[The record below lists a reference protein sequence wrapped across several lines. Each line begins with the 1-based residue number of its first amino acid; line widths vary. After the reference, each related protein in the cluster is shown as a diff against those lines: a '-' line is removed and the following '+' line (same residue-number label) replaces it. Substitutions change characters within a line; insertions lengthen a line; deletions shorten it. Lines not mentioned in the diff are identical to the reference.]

1 MYIPYIHISSLSHI
15 NHDTSYII
23 ESYTYIISYIC
34 VYMCIYIYTYIHII
48 YIYIYTY
55 TYHTMWLP
63 PVISWLTKAPVTS
76 SCTHQVL
83 PGESHRS
90 FGPDQGHRSSP
101 VGVGWCR
108 MGGTV
113 GPGYWWFFMLA
124 MDYIYDM
131 YIYIYDYD
139 IYDIYDYIY
148 DFYILDF
155 FNCDKRWLCGYG
167 SIPYMPFLGGWTSIL
182 TQLFWC
188 EQKGYKVLTHCHMV
202 IFVGGFSW
210 WLNGDRKWWLFMLA

>member
-1 MYIPYIHISSLSHI
+1 MYNYHISYHLCIALYILYIYTPNIRFHTIYRLHHDMYIPYIHISSLSHI

-34 VYMCIYIYTYIHII
+34 VYIYIHTYH
-48 YIYIYTY
+48 IYIYTY

-131 YIYIYDYD
+131 CIYIYMIMIYMIYMIIFMIFIYWIFLIVIKDDYVAMD
-139 IYDIYDYIY
+139 QYH
-148 DFYILDF
+148 
-155 FNCDKRWLCGYG
+155 
-167 SIPYMPFLGGWTSIL
+167 T
-182 TQLFWC
+182 
-188 EQKGYKVLTHCHMV
+188 CH
-202 IFVGGFSW
+202 F
-210 WLNGDRKWWLFMLA
+210 